1 MKRPNGTAVL
11 NPLPQK
17 IKKQKK
23 IGQRDRNLSCL
34 FCRGEMNKINYQKEL
49 EKTLENIT
57 KSDIK
62 PSLLLH
68 VCCAPCSSYVLEY
81 LNKYFNIT
89 ALFYNPNISTKK
101 EYDYRASELER
112 LIKEMP
118 LVNEVDLEIMEYD
131 DGEFYDIAKGYEEC
145 KEGGE
150 RCFRCY
156 ELRLRKAAKYASE
169 KNFDFFTT
177 TLSISPLKNSE
188 KLNSIGEK
196 LSIEYKIPYLF
207 SDFKKKE
214 GYKRSIELSKE
225 YDLYRQNYCGCVYSQ
240 RDE

>member
-1 MKRPNGTAVL
+1 
-11 NPLPQK
+11 
-17 IKKQKK
+17 
-23 IGQRDRNLSCL
+23 
-34 FCRGEMNKINYQKEL
+34 MNKINYQKEL

-131 DGEFYDIAKGYEEC
+131 DGEFI
-145 KEGGE
+145 
-150 RCFRCY
+150 
-156 ELRLRKAAKYASE
+156 
-169 KNFDFFTT
+169 
-177 TLSISPLKNSE
+177 
-188 KLNSIGEK
+188 
-196 LSIEYKIPYLF
+196 LF
-207 SDFKKKE
+207 I
-214 GYKRSIELSKE
+214 YI
-225 YDLYRQNYCGCVYSQ
+225 
-240 RDE
+240 